1 MQGRREAFMPLYDY
15 VCKACHKSFEV
26 ALTLHE
32 HERGMVKCPKCGS
45 KKVEQEPATFFAVT
59 SRKS

>member
-1 MQGRREAFMPLYDY
+1 MPLYDY

-26 ALTLHE
+26 ALTLQE
-32 HERGMVKCPKCGS
+32 HEKEMVKCPKCGS
-45 KKVEQEPATFFAVT
+45 KKVEQEPATFFALT